1 MVSMAKEMTWLFNS
15 VYFESQIPHRI
26 LLEIWKNE
34 KKKKNFFLIKA
45 YILVKEAKIPRRKLT
60 LPVDKVSNNKNNGN
74 KK

>member
-1 MVSMAKEMTWLFNS
+1 MK
-15 VYFESQIPHRI
+15 
-26 LLEIWKNE
+26 